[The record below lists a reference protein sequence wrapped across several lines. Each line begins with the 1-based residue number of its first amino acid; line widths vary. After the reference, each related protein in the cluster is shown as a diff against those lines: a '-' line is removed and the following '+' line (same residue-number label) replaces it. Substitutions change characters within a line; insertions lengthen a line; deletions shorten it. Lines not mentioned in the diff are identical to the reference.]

1 MIIDFHTHAFPDKV
15 ADRAV
20 SRLMSLSPADYIPQS
35 DGTISGLLGTMD
47 KWNIDVSL
55 LQPVITNP
63 KQFHSVNLWA
73 KEVQSDRIRS
83 FGGIHPDTQDYKGDI
98 DFICELGLKGIK
110 LHPEYQGFTLNEPKM
125 MRIYEYAFSRGL
137 MILFHAGDDPAY
149 PPPYH
154 SHPRMFAQLVK
165 EFPGATIIAAHLG
178 GINMWP
184 DVEKYLCGLDIYLDT
199 SAGFGRY
206 GKERFMRILKLH
218 GADKLLFGTDAPW
231 NPADREINSICSLPI
246 SQEEKEAIF
255 HGNAQKLLGI

>member
-1 MIIDFHTHAFPDKV
+1 
-15 ADRAV
+15 
-20 SRLMSLSPADYIPQS
+20 
-35 DGTISGLLGTMD
+35 
-47 KWNIDVSL
+47 
-55 LQPVITNP
+55 
-63 KQFHSVNLWA
+63 
-73 KEVQSDRIRS
+73 
-83 FGGIHPDTQDYKGDI
+83 
-98 DFICELGLKGIK
+98 
-110 LHPEYQGFTLNEPKM
+110 M

-199 SAGFGRY
+199 SAGFARY

-218 GADKLLFGTDAPW
+218 GAEKLLFGTDAPW
-231 NPADREINSICSLPI
+231 NPADREINSIRSLPI
-246 SQEEKEAIF
+246 TEAEKEAIF
-255 HGNAQKLLGI
+255 CGNARKLLGI

>member
-47 KWNIDVSL
+47 KWNIDISL

-98 DFICELGLKGIK
+98 DFICELGL
-110 LHPEYQGFTLNEPKM
+110 
-125 MRIYEYAFSRGL
+125 
-137 MILFHAGDDPAY
+137 
-149 PPPYH
+149 
-154 SHPRMFAQLVK
+154 
-165 EFPGATIIAAHLG
+165 
-178 GINMWP
+178 
-184 DVEKYLCGLDIYLDT
+184 
-199 SAGFGRY
+199 
-206 GKERFMRILKLH
+206 
-218 GADKLLFGTDAPW
+218 
-231 NPADREINSICSLPI
+231 
-246 SQEEKEAIF
+246 
-255 HGNAQKLLGI
+255 